1 MNVRCDQGLNTGEI
15 SNTYKLDAELT
26 EHQYIVEMDNRF
38 GSIVTGMSTAA
49 GSPSGPAG
57 LSPQGFSFIDDD
69 NIASYY
75 LSTADYV
82 GITPPQGTNAVP
94 ADVINFAVAGP
105 RGTNL
110 LFRIKA
116 STSLRTSEYLFNQ
129 LGGTFTT
136 SIYATAGELTFKFID
151 SVIRVTGATTGYKID
166 IPVRFV
172 KQTS

>member
-1 MNVRCDQGLNTGEI
+1 
-15 SNTYKLDAELT
+15 
-26 EHQYIVEMDNRF
+26 
-38 GSIVTGMSTAA
+38 
-49 GSPSGPAG
+49 
-57 LSPQGFSFIDDD
+57 
-69 NIASYY
+69 

-94 ADVINFAVAGP
+94 ADVINLAIAGP

-129 LGGTFTT
+129 LGSTFTT
-136 SIYATAGELTFKFID
+136 SVTGTELTFKFID